1 MDSGM
6 IKVSTVNDE
15 VYSRLRRWITSG
27 SLLPGT
33 KISIRSIADSFSVST
48 MPVRE
53 ALRKLQAEG
62 FVIFERRS
70 VTVTHLSKDQ
80 VTQIFQIRL
89 RLEQLASEWAI
100 GQLNDDDIADLE
112 DILHKMDR
120 KDISVEEWR
129 QLNQDFHRRF
139 YDCARSPHLL
149 DLIRN
154 VWDKIEP
161 YMTIYASTVD
171 DFAEAHR
178 IVDEWRVRRPGIPA
192 ADLWWLKSRALL
204 AKAESDWDD
213 YAELASQYLKLCEK
227 LDAPGRVAEAHR
239 MVSTP
244 TAVEG

>member
-100 GQLNDDDIADLE
+100 GQVNDEDIADLE

-120 KDISVEEWR
+120 EDISVEEWR

-171 DFAEAHR
+171 DFAEAHAQHIEILQLIR
-178 IVDEWRVRRPGIPA
+178 KG
-192 ADLWWLKSRALL
+192 DLAELL
-204 AKAESDWDD
+204 AKIEDHLD
-213 YAELASQYLKLCEK
+213 YTAQTVSQAL
-227 LDAPGRVAEAHR
+227 
-239 MVSTP
+239 
-244 TAVEG
+244 